1 MSQQTK
7 ISYHVRQLPQKAA
20 DIFERIH
27 FGGMQNIKLLSEY
40 YL

>member
-20 DIFERIH
+20 DILDNLKEFILEEC
-27 FGGMQNIKLLSEY
+27 KT
-40 YL
+40 